1 MLNGSRRARLL
12 EMLSYPLFVLG
23 FLLLFTQ
30 IRSAANLYDEGL
42 VLTNAERI
50 RAGEVPY
57 RDFWTMYGPGYFYA
71 LAGLFSLVEPTILV
85 ARLFDTVL
93 RFLLT
98 LEVYLLARTVTS
110 GKVALIPYAFVTFWL
125 TTIRFYS
132 YPGFP
137 ATGALLLAALALTG
151 YLRGGR
157 SRWLFLSGMA
167 LGLTALL
174 RLDFGGYG
182 ALGLGLAL
190 ALFELRKPSEAG
202 RALPTR
208 LARVLRA
215 EVPMAAG
222 ALLVALPLY
231 GYLLL
236 ASGFATVFDDLVVFP
251 ATVFRA
257 VRHLPVPSLIPDFG
271 QLTGGQWN
279 DRLRLYFPLTIY
291 AIAIVVS
298 LRWLLLRP
306 GPPSDRRPA
315 VGALFLA
322 LTGTGLGL
330 VLKATSRYHD
340 LHVLPTT
347 ICAVILATALACR
360 IPERLWRSP
369 PFKVGFAG
377 LAFLFLTGP
386 YVTHFCMLAAYGPT
400 SPSVCY
406 SQLARAGCVP
416 VSRDVERVADYL
428 RANTRSDEY
437 VFVGNS
443 RHDLIFV
450 NDLLLTFLIDRRSP
464 TKYTELHPGLA
475 TTLPVQ
481 QVIAND
487 LAEKDVRWVVTVQ
500 MWESREPNASS
511 ISSGVTFLDDY
522 IREHYRPETTFGRYQ
537 VWRERP

>member
-1 MLNGSRRARLL
+1 MMNGSRRARLRA
-12 EMLSYPLFVLG
+12 MLFYPLFVLG

-30 IRSAANLYDEGL
+30 IKSTANLYDEGL

-71 LAGLFSLVEPTILV
+71 LAGIFSLVQPTILV

-110 GKVALIPYAFVTFWL
+110 RRAAFIPYAFVTFWL
-125 TTIRFYS
+125 ATIRFYS
-132 YPGFP
+132 YPTFP
-137 ATGALLLAALALTG
+137 ATGALLLAALALSG
-151 YLRGGR
+151 YLWGKRR
-157 SRWLFLSGMA
+157 RWLFLSGTA

-182 ALGLGLAL
+182 ALGFGLAL
-190 ALFELRKPSEAG
+190 ALFELRERCAAG
-202 RALPTR
+202 GAWPTR
-208 LARVLRA
+208 PARVLKA
-215 EVPMAAG
+215 EVLMAAG

-231 GYLLL
+231 AYLLL
-236 ASGFATVFDDLVVFP
+236 VSGFATVFDDLVVFP

-257 VRHLPVPSLIPDFG
+257 VRHLPVPPLIPDFS

-279 DRLRLYFPLTIY
+279 DWLRLYLPLAIY
-291 AIAIVVS
+291 AIVIVVS
-298 LRWLLLRP
+298 LRWLFFQP
-306 GPPSDRRPA
+306 GPASDRCPA

-330 VLKATSRYHD
+330 VVKATSRYHD

-347 ICAVILATALACR
+347 ICAVILATALIGR
-360 IPERLWRSP
+360 IPGRLWRSA
-369 PFKVGFAG
+369 PFKIGFAG

-386 YVTHFCMLAAYGPT
+386 YVAHFGMLAARGPT
-400 SPSVCY
+400 SPTVCY

-416 VSRDVERVADYL
+416 VSRDEERVADYL
-428 RANTRSDEY
+428 RANTSPDEY

-450 NDLLLTFLIDRRSP
+450 NDLLLTFLVDRRSP

-475 TTLPVQ
+475 TTLSVQ

-487 LAEKDVRWVVTVQ
+487 LAEKDVQWVVTMQ
-500 MWESREPNASS
+500 IWESREPNASS

-522 IREHYRPETTFGRYQ
+522 IREHYRPETTFGSYQ
-537 VWRERP
+537 VWRRQP

>member
-1 MLNGSRRARLL
+1 MNGSRRAHLRA
-12 EMLSYPLFVLG
+12 MLFGALFVLG

-30 IRSAANLYDEGL
+30 IKSAANLYDEGL

-71 LAGLFSLVEPTILV
+71 LAGLFSLVKPTILV

-110 GKVALIPYAFVTFWL
+110 RRVAFIPYAFVTFWL
-125 TTIRFYS
+125 ATIRFYS
-132 YPGFP
+132 YPAFP
-137 ATGALLLAALALTG
+137 ATGTLLLAALALTG
-151 YLRGGR
+151 YLRDGR

-182 ALGLGLAL
+182 AFGFGLAL
-190 ALFELRKPSEAG
+190 ALFELRKPSAVG
-202 RALPTR
+202 GAWTNWS
-208 LARVLRA
+208 ARVLKA
-215 EVPMAAG
+215 EALMAAG

-231 GYLLL
+231 AYLVH
-236 ASGFATVFDDLVVFP
+236 ASGFATVYDDLIAFP

-257 VRHLPVPSLIPDFG
+257 VRHLPVPPLIPDFS

-279 DRLRLYFPLTIY
+279 DWLRLYLPLAIY

-298 LRWLLLRP
+298 LRWLSWRT

-315 VGALFLA
+315 VGPLFLA

-330 VLKATSRYHD
+330 VVKATSRYHD

-347 ICAVILATALACR
+347 ICAVILATALVYW
-360 IPERLWRSP
+360 IPGRFQRSA
-369 PFKVGFAG
+369 PFKIGFAG

-386 YVTHFCMLAAYGPT
+386 YVAHFGMLAARGPT
-400 SPSVCY
+400 SPTVCY

-416 VSRDVERVADYL
+416 VSRDQEQVADYL
-428 RANTRSDEY
+428 RANTRPDEY

-443 RHDLIFV
+443 RHDLLFA
-450 NDLLLTFLIDRRSP
+450 NDLLLYFLIDRRSP
-464 TKYTELHPGLA
+464 TKYAELHPGLV

-481 QVIAND
+481 QVIASD
-487 LAEKDVRWVVTVQ
+487 LAEKDVQWVVTMQ
-500 MWESREPNASS
+500 SWESREPNASS
-511 ISSGVTFLDDY
+511 ISSGVTLLDDY
-522 IREHYRPETTFGRYQ
+522 IREHYRPETTFGSYQ
-537 VWRERP
+537 VWRKEP